1 MGNHWLYIMNSKQL
15 DIPGC
20 FLIDLPTFKDER
32 GMFAKTFHPSHFEG
46 TPIQGFSLIEEF
58 YSVSK
63 ENVLRG
69 LHFQEPPAAHNKIVT
84 CLEGKVLDFFV
95 DLRKG
100 YNTYGKLVSVEL
112 SSETPQLVYLPKG
125 IAHGFLTLSEQAT
138 LLYKTDHVYTPEL
151 DKGILWSSVGLVI
164 EDIDQN
170 KLIISD
176 RDRAFPMFEY
186 YESPFE

>member
-1 MGNHWLYIMNSKQL
+1 
-15 DIPGC
+15 
-20 FLIDLPTFKDER
+20 
-32 GMFAKTFHPSHFEG
+32 MFAKTFHPSHFEG